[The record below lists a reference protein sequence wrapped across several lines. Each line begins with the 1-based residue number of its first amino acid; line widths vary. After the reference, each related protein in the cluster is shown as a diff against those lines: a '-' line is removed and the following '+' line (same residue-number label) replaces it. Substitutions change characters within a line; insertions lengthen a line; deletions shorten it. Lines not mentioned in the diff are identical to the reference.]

1 VSETLVEQAGP
12 KAHPAAAPFVSCVL
26 AWLVP
31 GLGHMYLG
39 KRNRAVVFFAVVV
52 GMFGLGVVSDGAA
65 SLFEARQP
73 LSFLSTFDNLATGPI
88 DLISRHHTYGSIVFT
103 LPPDEGDPR
112 RIELL
117 GRLRARVR
125 GVTYEYGNIYL
136 LTAGLMNI
144 LLMLDCFD
152 IATGRK
158 S

>member
-1 VSETLVEQAGP
+1 MSETLVEQAGP

-31 GLGHMYLG
+31 GLGHLYLG
-39 KRNRAVVFFAVVV
+39 KRRRAAVFFSVVV
-52 GMFGLGVVSDGAA
+52 GLFALGVASDGAA
-65 SLFEARQP
+65 SLFEPRQP
-73 LSFLSTFDNLATGPI
+73 LSFLATLDNLATGPI
-88 DLISRHHTYGSIVFT
+88 DLISRYHTYGGIVFA

-112 RIELL
+112 RTELL

-144 LLMLDCFD
+144 LLMLDCYD

-158 S
+158 T